1 MGLPACR
8 PGPRP
13 RRLNYSR
20 RRPLSKTFPLSRGRE
35 AELPSV
41 DPGVIA
47 SLLQHPLT
55 SAVVVLDAHGRPL
68 AANAAAQSLGL
79 PATVALYVDQLAD
92 SRGRLCREG
101 GMTACVLP
109 SGNGQWDAWLRA
121 VRDAQ
126 GGLLAYTLS
135 IPEPAGAVASRWEIG
150 LDSAEHGLWDWDIAA
165 DMVYRSERW
174 KQMLGYDEHS
184 LPANLSALS
193 ELMHPED
200 SARVGEA
207 VRAHLEDET
216 ESYSAEFRLRQRD
229 GQWRWIRDRGRVVS
243 RAADGRALRMVGTHT
258 DIHHHKLLEQQLREQ
273 QAQLEEAQ
281 RIASMGSWGW
291 DCRRD
296 MFWLSEDFARQLA
309 LPAQPPQRIRS
320 LLRLLGAES
329 RAALRGAWRRLR
341 MRGEPVHFELEL
353 GVEGQPP
360 QHVRLWAQPVFDGD
374 GVLLRVAGQ
383 AQNVT
388 EQRQTDALIRWRT
401 ELLNRVSALGRIGG
415 CEIEVDTRR
424 MQWTEECYRIH
435 GLRKEQITLE
445 QAFSLYTQDS
455 RDTFESALQRIADGA
470 LPEQLELCF
479 YRPSGQL
486 VWVQVLIE
494 LDRREGLP
502 PRFVV
507 LFRDIS
513 REREANERIELLAHY
528 DRLTGLPN
536 RFLLRERAEEAMR
549 ESRERGQTLAMLLI
563 DLDGFKSINDSFGH
577 ATGDTLLKLAST
589 RLHQQL
595 RNSDLFARFSDDE
608 FVVVLRDLSEPEDA
622 GHVARKL
629 LAALSEPLRKD
640 HITLKVSA
648 SIGIAMQ
655 APELEDFDNLLR
667 AADAAMYAAKES
679 GRNTFHYYSQDV
691 LARAQRRLELEHAL
705 HGALDREEFSLVYQ
719 PLVATM
725 GESAPAIEALLRWQ
739 RPGHGFCS
747 PAEFIPIAE
756 ECGEIVRLGD
766 WVLGEACRQAVVW
779 DQQGLVFS
787 RIAVNVSAVQ
797 LRDRG
802 FAERVLEICRRNGW
816 PPQRLELELTE
827 SALIRD
833 TEALRRCF
841 ELFEDNG
848 VLLAVDDFGT
858 GFSNLHYLNR
868 FPVQRLKIDRSFV
881 QGMLADA
888 NTAEVTQAIV
898 HLGHALGMQVV
909 AEGVETVQEDA
920 LLRQQGCDE
929 IQGYFYSRP
938 LAPRDLAQ
946 WLREAEISG
955 RIEQRLSLVT
965 G

>member
-1 MGLPACR
+1 M
-8 PGPRP
+8 
-13 RRLNYSR
+13 
-20 RRPLSKTFPLSRGRE
+20 
-35 AELPSV
+35 

-55 SAVVVLDAHGRPL
+55 SAVVVLDPHGRPL

-79 PATVALYVDQLAD
+79 PATLALYVEQLAD
-92 SRGRLCREG
+92 NRERLRREG
-101 GMTACVLP
+101 GMVACVLP
-109 SGNGQWDAWLRA
+109 SGSGQWDGWLRA
-121 VRDAQ
+121 VRDEHDA
-126 GGLLAYTLS
+126 LIAFTLS

-165 DMVYRSERW
+165 DIVYRSERW
-174 KQMLGYDEHS
+174 KRMLGYDEQT
-184 LPANLSALS
+184 LPANLAALS

-200 SARVGEA
+200 HPRVSAA
-207 VRAHLEDET
+207 VHAHLAGET
-216 ESYSAEFRLRQRD
+216 ESYTAEFRLRQRD
-229 GQWRWIRDRGRVVS
+229 GEWRWILDRGRVVS
-243 RAADGRALRMVGTHT
+243 RSADGRPLRMLGTHT
-258 DIHHHKLLEQQLREQ
+258 DIHEHKLLEQQLREQ

-281 RIASMGSWGW
+281 RIASMGSWSW

-296 MFWLSEDFARQLA
+296 RLWLSDDFIGQLA
-309 LPAQPPQRIRS
+309 LPEPPRRARAV
-320 LLRLLGAES
+320 LRQLGAEA
-329 RAALRGAWRRLR
+329 RATLRTAWRRLR
-341 MRGEPVHFELEL
+341 KFGEPLHFELEL
-353 GVEGQPP
+353 GVAGQPP
-360 QHVRLWAQPVFDGD
+360 QHLRVWAQPVFDGD
-374 GVLLRVAGQ
+374 GILLRLVGQ
-383 AQNVT
+383 VQNVT

-435 GLRKEQITLE
+435 GLRKEPITLE
-445 QAFSLYTQDS
+445 QALSLYTQDS
-455 RDTFESALQRIADGA
+455 RDTFEAALMRIADGG

-479 YRPSGQL
+479 YRNSGQR

-536 RFLLRERAEEAMR
+536 RFLLRERAEEAMA
-549 ESRERGQTLAMLLI
+549 EARERGQTLAMLLI

-595 RNSDLFARFSDDE
+595 RNSDLFGRFSDDE

-629 LAALSEPLRKD
+629 LAALTEPLRKD

-648 SIGIAMQ
+648 SIGIALQ

-667 AADAAMYAAKES
+667 ASDAAMYAAKES

-691 LARAQRRLELEHAL
+691 LLRAQRRLELEHAL

-719 PLVATM
+719 PLVPTA
-725 GESAPAIEALLRWQ
+725 GESAPAIEALLRWH

-766 WVLGEACRQAVVW
+766 WVLGEACRQAVLW
-779 DQQGLVFS
+779 DEMGLQFS

-802 FAERVLEICRRNGW
+802 FAERVLDICRSNGW
-816 PPQRLELELTE
+816 LPQRLELELTE

-833 TEALRRCF
+833 SEALRRCF
-841 ELFEDNG
+841 DLFEQNG

-946 WLREAEISG
+946 WLREAEVGG
-955 RIEQRLSLVT
+955 RLGQRLTLAT

>member
-1 MGLPACR
+1 M
-8 PGPRP
+8 
-13 RRLNYSR
+13 
-20 RRPLSKTFPLSRGRE
+20 
-35 AELPSV
+35 

-55 SAVVVLDAHGRPL
+55 SAVVVLDPHGRPL

-79 PATVALYVDQLAD
+79 PATLALYVEQLAD
-92 SRGRLCREG
+92 NRERLRREG
-101 GMTACVLP
+101 GMVACVLP
-109 SGNGQWDAWLRA
+109 SGSGQWDGWLRA
-121 VRDAQ
+121 VRDEHGA
-126 GGLLAYTLS
+126 LIAFTLS

-165 DMVYRSERW
+165 DIVYRSERW
-174 KQMLGYDEHS
+174 KRMLGYDEQT
-184 LPANLSALS
+184 LPANLAALS

-200 SARVGEA
+200 HPRVSAA
-207 VRAHLEDET
+207 VHAHLAGET
-216 ESYSAEFRLRQRD
+216 ESYTAEFRLRQRD
-229 GQWRWIRDRGRVVS
+229 GEWRWILDRGRVVS
-243 RAADGRALRMVGTHT
+243 RSADGRPLRMLGTHT
-258 DIHHHKLLEQQLREQ
+258 DIHEHKLLEQQLREQ

-281 RIASMGSWGW
+281 RIASMGSWSW

-296 MFWLSEDFARQLA
+296 RLWLSDDFIGQLA
-309 LPAQPPQRIRS
+309 LPEPPRRARAV
-320 LLRLLGAES
+320 LRQLGAEA
-329 RAALRGAWRRLR
+329 RATLRTAWRRLR
-341 MRGEPVHFELEL
+341 KFGEPLHFELEL
-353 GVEGQPP
+353 GVAGQPP
-360 QHVRLWAQPVFDGD
+360 QHLRVWAQPVFDGD
-374 GVLLRVAGQ
+374 GILLRLVGQ
-383 AQNVT
+383 VQNVT

-435 GLRKEQITLE
+435 GLRKEPITLE
-445 QAFSLYTQDS
+445 QALSLYTQDS
-455 RDTFESALQRIADGA
+455 RDTFEAALMRIADGG

-479 YRPSGQL
+479 YRNSGQR

-536 RFLLRERAEEAMR
+536 RFLLRERAEEAMA
-549 ESRERGQTLAMLLI
+549 EARERGQTLAMLLI

-595 RNSDLFARFSDDE
+595 RNSDLFGRFSDDE

-629 LAALSEPLRKD
+629 LAALTEPLRKD

-648 SIGIAMQ
+648 SIGIALQ

-667 AADAAMYAAKES
+667 ASDAAMYAAKES

-691 LARAQRRLELEHAL
+691 LLRAQRRLELEHAL

-719 PLVATM
+719 PLVPTA
-725 GESAPAIEALLRWQ
+725 GESAPAIEALLRWH

-766 WVLGEACRQAVVW
+766 WVLGEACRQAVLW
-779 DQQGLVFS
+779 DEMGLQFS

-802 FAERVLEICRRNGW
+802 FAERVLDICRSNGW
-816 PPQRLELELTE
+816 LPQRLELELTE

-833 TEALRRCF
+833 SEALRRCF
-841 ELFEDNG
+841 DLFEQNG

-881 QGMLADA
+881 QGMLADT

-946 WLREAEISG
+946 WLREAEVGG
-955 RIEQRLSLVT
+955 RLGQRLTLAT